1 MTRPLANI
9 TREALEPVWNRH
21 DIPTEVIAARL
32 GVTRQA
38 LSLKARSLG
47 LPSREGN
54 RRKKSDDD
62 TFRRMWLAGVSSTEM
77 AEYFG
82 YSRGAAVSKRRKM
95 LGLPPRTR
103 GKGGDTR
110 SGWKETITIAQFRE
124 QELAERMKRDA
135 EMGRARRRRIWAT
148 S

>member
-1 MTRPLANI
+1 MTSPLANI
-9 TREALEPVWNRH
+9 TREALEQVWMRH

-47 LPSREGN
+47 LPSRERN
-54 RRKKSDDD
+54 RRKNSDDE

-77 AEYFG
+77 AAYFG
-82 YSRGAAVSKRRKM
+82 YSCGAAVSRRRKI

-103 GKGGDTR
+103 SKGGDNR
-110 SGWKETITIAQFRE
+110 GGWNETITIAQFRE

-135 EMGRARRRRIWAT
+135 EMGRARRRRIWA
-148 S
+148 SG

>member
-1 MTRPLANI
+1 MKRPLANI
-9 TREALEPVWNRH
+9 SREALEPVWMRH

-47 LPSREGN
+47 LPSRERN
-54 RRKKSDDD
+54 RRKNSDDE
-62 TFRRMWLAGVSSTEM
+62 TFRRMWLAGVSSIEM
-77 AEYFG
+77 AAYFG
-82 YSRGAAVSKRRKM
+82 YSCGAAVSRRRKM

-103 GKGGDTR
+103 SKGGDNR
-110 SGWKETITIAQFRE
+110 GGWNETITIAQFRE

-135 EMGRARRRRIWAT
+135 EMGRARRRRIWA
-148 S
+148 SG